1 MDMGDNQP
9 QKHETNNKE
18 LHIHKQA
25 SGTLKQSRS
34 IEEVYKA
41 YEANEA
47 KKSDIPEHEI
57 RADVLKML
65 D

>member
-9 QKHETNNKE
+9 QKHEKNNKE
-18 LHIHKQA
+18 LHIHRQA

-34 IEEVYKA
+34 IEEVYMA
-41 YEANEA
+41 DEA

>member
-1 MDMGDNQP
+1 MDMGDSQP
-9 QKHETNNKE
+9 LKHETNNKE

-34 IEEVYKA
+34 IEEVYMA
-41 YEANEA
+41 DEA